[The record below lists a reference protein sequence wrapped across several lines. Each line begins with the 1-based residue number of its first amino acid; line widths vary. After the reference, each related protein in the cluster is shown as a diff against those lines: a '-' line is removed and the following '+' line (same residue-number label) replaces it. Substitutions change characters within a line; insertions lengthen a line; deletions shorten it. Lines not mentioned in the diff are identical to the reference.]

1 MRKIWSII
9 LTVVLVV
16 ASVAAVPVSAA
27 YVAADNITIATNV
40 YDITCTVQTAV
51 DGTMTAML
59 TNEAGDD
66 LLGVST
72 NSEPTSNV
80 TNAFGEVTGYKYVF
94 TFRMEESDTTGTY
107 KVRVAL
113 RNDSAT
119 KSFSYASLGDKISF
133 YNTLNT
139 KAAGEIKGYF
149 GEVNP
154 LHIPV
159 DLTAYNAITD
169 ETVLGKVNAAI
180 AALDLAVVPEN
191 DTTEAKL
198 AAIAPVETAFTTA
211 FAELMEVA
219 AIVTTAEAAWP
230 ELVGTLQGA
239 ETFDKHYYDTEEV
252 GVGAVTA
259 AEVYD
264 YFQIEEAAM
273 SEYTVAEAAKA
284 FDKATLALISD
295 SRSAGIVKAAFAYF
309 AEDLGIDMTNI
320 GTLTNNT
327 DFWNDVKGLVTANC
341 DDLISKAETLAA
353 TGDYSGGGTQ
363 GGATGGV
370 IIDRPTGGGAGGT
383 LGNNTNK
390 EDKPVAPVTPVTPA
404 GSFSDIANVDWA
416 KDAIEALAKEG
427 VLAGKG
433 DGKFY
438 PNDSVTREEFVKI
451 IVAAFDLA
459 DEDAACDFTDVA
471 EDSWSYSYIAA
482 ASKLG
487 IVSGDG
493 ANFNPKAG
501 ISRQDMAVIIHRVF
515 EHLGLEVSGD
525 TLYFDDNAAIAG
537 YAKDAV
543 DALTAAGIINGMGD
557 GTFAPA
563 GTVTRAQAAKVVFG
577 LLDLV
582 GGGK

>member
-1 MRKIWSII
+1 MRKIWSVI

-27 YVAADNITIATNV
+27 YVAADNITISKNV

-59 TNEAGDD
+59 TNEAGSD
-66 LLGVST
+66 LLGVAT
-72 NSEPTSNV
+72 DSEPTDV
-80 TNAFGEVTGYKYVF
+80 KNAANETVGYKYVL
-94 TFRMEESDTTGTY
+94 TFRMETTDLTGYY
-107 KVRVAL
+107 KVRVGF
-113 RNDSAT
+113 RGDEAT
-119 KSFSYASLGDKISF
+119 KTFSYASLDDQITF
-133 YNTLNT
+133 YNTLNG
-139 KAAGEIKGYF
+139 KASGEIKGYF
-149 GEVNP
+149 VANP
-154 LHIPV
+154 LLVPV
-159 DLTAYNAITD
+159 DLTVYNAIVDT
-169 ETVLGKVNAAI
+169 TVLGKVHDAI
-180 AALDLAVVPEN
+180 AALDLAVVPAN
-191 DTTEAKL
+191 ATTEAKL
-198 AAIAPVETAFTTA
+198 AAIAPVDTAFTTA
-211 FAELMEVA
+211 FADFMDVA
-219 AIVTTAEAAWP
+219 AIVATSEADWP

-239 ETFDKHYYDTEEV
+239 ETFDKHYYDAEEV

-264 YFQIEEAAM
+264 YFQTEIAAM
-273 SEYTVAEAAKA
+273 SEYTVAEVVKA
-284 FDKATLALISD
+284 FDKATLALITD
-295 SRSAGIVKAAFAYF
+295 SRSTGILKSAFAYF
-309 AEDLGIDMTNI
+309 AEGLGIDMTNI

-327 DFWNDVKGLVTANC
+327 DFWNDVKGLTTTDC
-341 DDLISKAETLAA
+341 DDLITKTEALAA
-353 TGDYSGGGTQ
+353 TAVEEGAGSTEGGT
-363 GGATGGV
+363 TGGV
-370 IIDRPTGGGAGGT
+370 IIDKPTGDGAGGT

-390 EDKPVAPVTPVTPA
+390 DEKPETPVTPVTPA
-404 GSFSDIANVDWA
+404 GSFSDVANVEWA

-451 IVAAFDLA
+451 IVAAFDLS
-459 DEDAACDFTDVA
+459 DDAATCDFADVSK
-471 EDSWSYSYIAA
+471 DSWSYSYIAA
-482 ASKLG
+482 ANKLG

-493 ANFNPKAG
+493 ENFNPGAG

-515 EHLGLEVSGD
+515 EHLGLEVSGE
-525 TLYFDDNAAIAG
+525 TITFDDNAAIAG